1 MEEKERERRQ
11 DGVHSTRKP
20 TSASACFCAQFKV
33 YSSMT
38 AEAEKA
44 EGGGQVGGG
53 RIRRAGGRREEGRR
67 EDQGRAGGGDGFANK
82 HKFAL
87 RLSTPAKGSALTFNT
102 DVQRTSFGT
111 HCRDSED

>member
-1 MEEKERERRQ
+1 MEEKERERWQ

-53 RIRRAGGRREEGRR
+53 RIRRAGGRIRGGREEAMVLQINTNLHSVCLLPQK
-67 EDQGRAGGGDGFANK
+67 E
-82 HKFAL
+82 AL
-87 RLSTPAKGSALTFNT
+87 
-102 DVQRTSFGT
+102 
-111 HCRDSED
+111 